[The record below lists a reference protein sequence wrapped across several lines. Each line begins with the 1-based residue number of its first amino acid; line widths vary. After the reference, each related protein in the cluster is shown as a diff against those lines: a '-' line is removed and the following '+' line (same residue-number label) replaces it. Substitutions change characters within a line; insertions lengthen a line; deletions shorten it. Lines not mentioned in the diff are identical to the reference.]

1 MGVLAMDDLSAQYHA
16 LQAEHDRLIEQ
27 HRPIFRMWHD
37 ERCKVNELL
46 DKIATLE
53 RENRYLSDML
63 AQERAKNADPT

>member
-1 MGVLAMDDLSAQYHA
+1 MDGWEEEYER
-16 LQAEHDRLIEQ
+16 LQAEHEKLIEQ

-46 DKIATLE
+46 DRIATLE

-63 AQERAKNADPT
+63 AQERTKDA